1 MSTVVFRR
9 PARRPAPELPRG
21 EVMLESP
28 PEIPDSTSGGLGA
41 ALTYLPMLA
50 GGGAMAF
57 LFIGPGAKP
66 ITVVAGVMYS
76 LSMVGMFAGQLG
88 RGATEKKRKLNAERR
103 DYARYLS
110 QVRRRVR
117 RAAKQQRDALLWRNP
132 DPDSLWSVAMSARL
146 WERRPADEDFGTVRV
161 GLGSQ
166 RLAVQ
171 LIPPETKPVEDL
183 EPVSAGALRR
193 FVRAH
198 STVAELPVAVSVRGF
213 SRVLFG
219 GDEQVIRGLVRAM
232 VAHLVVFHSPDDL
245 RVAVCSSTERAP
257 LWDWVKW
264 LPHALHP
271 TDVDAAGP
279 VRLFAESL
287 VEIENMLGEDLKQR
301 SRFGAGSPSSDDP
314 QYVVVVD
321 GGRVSFDSQLASAGV
336 HAVTVL
342 DVSGSVSREAE
353 RGTLRLVVTPD
364 RVDML
369 TKDRV
374 NKDVASEIGRPD
386 RLGLTQTESLAR
398 QLAPYRMSTGGGDP
412 EDSLSKNLGLSQ
424 LLGLTDP
431 GQIDTQ
437 VTWRPRPPRD
447 RLRVPIGVGPA
458 SEPVELDI
466 KEAAQDGMGPHGLVI
481 GATGSGK
488 SELLR
493 TLVLGLAITHSSEAL
508 NFVLVDFKGGATFAR
523 LDDLPHTSAVI
534 TNLSD
539 DLALVDRMRDAI
551 DGELNR
557 RQELLRDA
565 GNYANLKD
573 YEKARENGAP
583 LRPIPSLFV
592 VVDEFSELLTAKPDF
607 IDLFIAIGRIGRSLG
622 VHLLL
627 ASQRLEEGRLRGL
640 DTYLSYRVGLRT
652 FSGIESR
659 VVLGVPDAYELPNA
673 PGHGYL
679 KIDTNTMLR
688 FKAAYVS
695 GPYAGP
701 KQDAKRQVGGVAHQV
716 VPYTP
721 HYLKPLELPRATEP
735 DEQPVDGNAE
745 TLLEVIVQRLAG
757 RGQPAY
763 QVWLPPLV
771 EPPTLNQLLPP
782 LSADPA
788 FGLSPAGW
796 EGRGRLQVPVGL
808 VDKPYHQRRDPM
820 WVDLSG
826 AGGHVVVAGGP
837 QSGKST
843 LVRDLIVSLSLT
855 HTPTEVQFYCLDF
868 GGGTLSSLLGL
879 PHVGSVAARL
889 EPDLIRRTLA
899 ELGGLLDVRE
909 KMFTE
914 RRIDSMATFR
924 RLKREGKVTDDAYG
938 DVFLVVDGWG
948 VVRSDYD
955 AMEQQ
960 ITSLA
965 ARGLAYG
972 IHVMITVQRWMEVRP
987 ALRDLIGT
995 RLELRLGDPSESEID
1010 RRTALNVP
1018 EKTPGRGLTRDRL
1031 HFLAALP
1038 RIDGDQR
1045 PDTLVDGVADV
1056 VAQVSEAWTGPRA
1069 PTVRMLP
1076 ERYSYAE
1083 LPVAGPAGPPGL
1095 PIGIDED
1102 GLAPVYLDFGA
1113 DAHFMLF
1120 GEALSGKTNLL
1131 RVIAQG
1137 IVNRYTPDQAKII
1150 FLDYRY
1156 GLLDAVG
1163 APHKLAHGF
1172 SSNHAGPI
1180 VRNVVEAMTKRL
1192 PPADI
1197 TPERLRARDWW
1208 NGADLY
1214 FIVDDYD
1221 LVATGPNNP
1230 LLPLLELVPQAR
1242 DIGLHLVIGRAI
1254 GGAGRAMF
1262 EPVIQRLREIG
1273 TPTLIMSGSKDEG
1286 ALIGNVKTEPLP
1298 PGRGRLVT
1306 RRSTKLIQTAL
1317 LPPPS

>member
-9 PARRPAPELPRG
+9 PPRRSAPEPPRG
-21 EVMLESP
+21 EVLLESP
-28 PEIPDSTSGGLGA
+28 PELPESVSGGMGA
-41 ALTYLPMLA
+41 ALTYLPMAA
-50 GGGAMAF
+50 GGGAMVLMFA
-57 LFIGPGAKP
+57 GRGGGALQYVTG
-66 ITVVAGVMYS
+66 IMFAV
-76 LSMVGMFAGQLG
+76 SMLGMFGGQLG
-88 RGATEKKRKLNAERR
+88 RGTSEKKRKLNADRR

-117 RAAKQQRDALLWRNP
+117 RAARQQREALLWRNP
-132 DPDSLWSVAMSARL
+132 DPDALWSVAMSSRL
-146 WERRPADEDFGTVRV
+146 WERRPADEDFGTMRV

-198 STVAELPVAVSVRGF
+198 TTVAELPVAVSVQGF
-213 SRVLFG
+213 ARVQLR
-219 GDEQVIRGLVRAM
+219 GDEEVIRGLVRAM
-232 VAHLVVFHSPDDL
+232 VAHLAVFHSPDDL
-245 RVAVCSSTERAP
+245 RIAVCASGERAP

-279 VRLFAESL
+279 VRLFAETL
-287 VEIENMLGEDLKQR
+287 VEIETMLGEELKQR
-301 SRFGAGSPSSDDP
+301 PRFGSGTPSSADP
-314 QYVVVVD
+314 QYVVIVD
-321 GGRVSFDSQLASAGV
+321 GGRVSFDSQLAAADV
-336 HAVTVL
+336 HAVTIL
-342 DVSGSVSREAE
+342 DVASSVSREAE
-353 RGTLRLVVTPD
+353 RGTLRLAVTAD
-364 RVDML
+364 RIDML
-369 TKDRV
+369 TRDRS
-374 NKDVASEIGRPD
+374 NKDVASRIGRPD
-386 RLGLTQTESLAR
+386 RLELTPAEALAR
-398 QLAPYRMSTGGGDP
+398 QLAPYRMSVGGEA
-412 EDSLSKNLGLSQ
+412 EDSLAKNLGLTQ
-424 LLGLTDP
+424 LLGLGDP
-431 GQIDTQ
+431 YQIDTA

-447 RLRVPIGVGPA
+447 RLRVPIGVGP
-458 SEPVELDI
+458 SGEPVELDI

-493 TLVLGLAITHSSEAL
+493 TLVLGLAVTHSSENL
-508 NFVLVDFKGGATFAR
+508 NLVLVDFKGGATFSR

-539 DLALVDRMRDAI
+539 DLSLVDRMRDAI
-551 DGELNR
+551 EGELNR

-573 YEKARENGAP
+573 YERARENGAP
-583 LRPIPSLFV
+583 LKPLPSLFV

-640 DTYLSYRVGLRT
+640 DTYLSYRIGLRT
-652 FSGIESR
+652 FSAIESR

-679 KIDTNTMLR
+679 KIDTATMLR

-695 GPYAGP
+695 GTHRGP
-701 KQDAKRQVGGVAHQV
+701 KESSKRQVAAVAQQV
-716 VPYTP
+716 VEYTP
-721 HYLKPLELPRATEP
+721 QYLKPIELSRQDEP
-735 DEQPVDGNAE
+735 DDGHDDVNAE
-745 TLLEVIVQRLAG
+745 TLLEVIVRRLLG
-757 RGQPAY
+757 RGQPAH
-763 QVWLPPLV
+763 QVWLPPLA
-771 EPPTLNQLLPP
+771 EPPTLDQLLPP
-782 LSADPA
+782 LAVDPRY
-788 FGLSPAGW
+788 GLSPAGW
-796 EGRGRLQVPVGL
+796 DGRGQLQVPVGL
-808 VDKPYHQRRDPM
+808 VDKPFHQRRDPM

-843 LVRDLIVSLSLT
+843 LVRDLIASMALT
-855 HTPTEVQFYCLDF
+855 HTPAETQFYCLDF

-899 ELGGLLDVRE
+899 EITGLLERRE
-909 KMFTE
+909 RMFTE
-914 RRIDSMATFR
+914 RRIDSMATYR
-924 RLKREGKVTDDAYG
+924 RMKRDGKITDDPYG

-948 VVRSDYD
+948 VVRADFE

-960 ITSLA
+960 ITNLA
-965 ARGLAYG
+965 ARGLTYG
-972 IHVMITVQRWMEVRP
+972 VHVLITVQRWMEVRP

-1010 RRTALNVP
+1010 RRTAINVP
-1018 EKTPGRGLTRDRL
+1018 EKTPGRGLTREKL

-1038 RIDGDQR
+1038 RIDGGQR
-1045 PDTLVDGVADV
+1045 PETLVDGVADL
-1056 VAQVSEAWTGPRA
+1056 VAKVSEAWTEPGA
-1069 PTVRMLP
+1069 PEVRMLP
-1076 ERYSYAE
+1076 ERLAYAE
-1083 LPVAGPAGPPGL
+1083 LSGPGSDPQPGV

-1102 GLAPVYLDFGA
+1102 SLSPVYLDFA
-1113 DAHFMLF
+1113 SDAHFLF
-1120 GEALSGKTNLL
+1120 FGDAQSGKTNLL

-1137 IVNRYTPDQAKII
+1137 ITARYTPDQAKLI

-1156 GLLDAVG
+1156 GLLDAIST
-1163 APHKLAHGF
+1163 PHKLAHGF
-1172 SSNHAGPI
+1172 STNHAAPI
-1180 VRNVVEAMTKRL
+1180 VKNVVEAMTKRL
-1192 PPADI
+1192 PPPDI

-1221 LVATGPNNP
+1221 LVATGATNP
-1230 LLPLLELVPQAR
+1230 LMPLLDLVPQAR
-1242 DIGLHLVIGRAI
+1242 DIGLHLIIARAM

-1262 EPVIQRLREIG
+1262 EPVVQRIKEIG
-1273 TPTLIMSGSKDEG
+1273 SPALMLSGSKDEG
-1286 ALIGNVKTEPLP
+1286 TLIGNVKPEPFP
-1298 PGRGRLVT
+1298 PGRGRLAT
-1306 RRSTKLIQTAL
+1306 RRGVKLIQTAY
-1317 LPPPS
+1317 LPPTP